1 MNAIGLRFGGP
12 EETHNAADDTVQLLS
27 IMTIF
32 FKCTSPTSLYDSLIS
47 ANNIIKSARQTVPP
61 NKKRK
66 TSTSTSKNI
75 YDSDD
80 ELEDCSED
88 SDDETFLGDSDS
100 EDIEDSS
107 EYNDFEDFEKS
118 YYSNY
123 SNGNEL
129 EIQVSKTNIISLFN
143 SNVNVA

>member
-1 MNAIGLRFGGP
+1 MVVELGLLLLKLQFFSNVL
-12 EETHNAADDTVQLLS
+12 HQLHCMIHYS
-27 IMTIF
+27 
-32 FKCTSPTSLYDSLIS
+32 
-47 ANNIIKSARQTVPP
+47 
-61 NKKRK
+61 
-66 TSTSTSKNI
+66 
-75 YDSDD
+75 
-80 ELEDCSED
+80 
-88 SDDETFLGDSDS
+88 DETFLGDSDS

-143 SNVNVA
+143 SKRKCSVIIHLLVLLILI

>member
-1 MNAIGLRFGGP
+1 M
-12 EETHNAADDTVQLLS
+12 
-27 IMTIF
+27 
-32 FKCTSPTSLYDSLIS
+32 
-47 ANNIIKSARQTVPP
+47 
-61 NKKRK
+61 
-66 TSTSTSKNI
+66 
-75 YDSDD
+75 
-80 ELEDCSED
+80 EDCSED

-143 SNVNVA
+143 SKRKCSVIINLLVLLILI